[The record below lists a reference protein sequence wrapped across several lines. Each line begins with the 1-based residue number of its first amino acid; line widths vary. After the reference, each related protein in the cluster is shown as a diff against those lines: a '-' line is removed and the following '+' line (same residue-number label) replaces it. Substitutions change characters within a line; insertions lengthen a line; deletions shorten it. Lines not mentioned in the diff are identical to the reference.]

1 MLGPFPVAAV
11 VARLAQRVQRL
22 RLVGGAADLAT
33 ARGAAPKAVPA
44 CFVVASESAQP
55 PAGAT
60 SGQLIQRVEV
70 ALNIVLF
77 VRNAAGQD
85 MGAAAR
91 AEMDALV
98 ADVRSA
104 LVGWSPGQE
113 FDPLSLR
120 AARDEDYALGQLVVQ
135 EVYRAYYRLVTVSP

>member
-1 MLGPFPVAAV
+1 MVGPFPVAAV
-11 VARLAQRVQRL
+11 LARLAEAVPRL

-33 ARGAAPKAVPA
+33 ARGTAPKAVPA
-44 CFVVASESAQP
+44 AFVVASESAQP

-77 VRNAAGQD
+77 VRNVAGQGL
-85 MGAAAR
+85 GAAAR

-98 ADVRSA
+98 TDVRGT

-135 EVYRAYYRLVTVSP
+135 EVYRTYYRLVTVSK